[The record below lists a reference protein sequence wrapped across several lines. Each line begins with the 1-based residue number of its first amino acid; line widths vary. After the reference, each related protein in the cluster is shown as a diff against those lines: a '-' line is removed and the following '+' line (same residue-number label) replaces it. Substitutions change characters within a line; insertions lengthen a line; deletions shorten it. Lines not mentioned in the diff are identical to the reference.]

1 MTVRSFDSK
10 VVTMKRW
17 LVVGIAWVA
26 AAAARG
32 DTFEGKV
39 NEVVDGD
46 TVRVVDARGQVHAFR
61 LLGADAPEKGQ
72 SAFADAQREL
82 STHAQ
87 GKSVTIDWVRAQI
100 CPRAGGGCAQLAKVL
115 LKGEDLALRQIR
127 RGFAWHDKRQLREQ
141 STTDK
146 TLYAEAEVQA
156 KAARR
161 GVWKERKPVAP
172 WLYEAPAAPRQKAKP
187 KKTPRASKH

>member
-1 MTVRSFDSK
+1 
-10 VVTMKRW
+10 MKRW

-39 NEVVDGD
+39 SDVLNGD
-46 TVRVVDARGQVHAFR
+46 TVRVVDARGQTHAFR

-72 SAFADAQREL
+72 DAFAEAQKSFSEHVL
-82 STHAQ
+82 
-87 GKSVTIDWVRAQI
+87 GKVVTVDWVRAQI
-100 CPRAGGGCAQLAKVL
+100 CPRDGGGCAQLGKIL

-127 RGFAWHDKRQLREQ
+127 RGLAWHDKRQLREQ

-146 TLYAEAEVQA
+146 TLYAEAEEQA

-161 GVWKERKPVAP
+161 GVWKARQPIAP
-172 WLYEAPAAPRQKAKP
+172 WLYEVPAAARRVPNS
-187 KKTPRASKH
+187 KKTPRVPKR